1 MAFWEKQ
8 SQRDRNQISGCQAL
22 SVERKGPKETFWGN
36 GKVCLDCGGD
46 YMILY
51 IYGNSIKYTPKKVLN
66 FALCKLY
73 SNKPD
78 SKIELL
84 R

>member
-1 MAFWEKQ
+1 MEK
-8 SQRDRNQISGCQAL
+8 
-22 SVERKGPKETFWGN
+22 F
-36 GKVCLDCGGD
+36 CLDCGGN